1 MGGALVRTFTP
12 TPPKTAK
19 DITST
24 TPKAIHSFLWAIL
37 KHLPKGKFAQVA
49 AHLCRNAVHYARA
62 GGGHLAKLPIRFTA
76 NTVTAVISATAE
88 MGSHDHAE

>member
-1 MGGALVRTFTP
+1 MGAALVRTFTP

-19 DITST
+19 DISST
-24 TPKAIHSFLWAIL
+24 KPKAIHSSLYAML
-37 KHLPKGKFAQVA
+37 QRLSKGMFAQVA
-49 AHLCRNAVHYARA
+49 VHLCRNAVHYTRA
-62 GGGHLAKLPIRFTA
+62 GGGRLAKLPIRFIA